1 MYKRICA
8 RASRGSSSELQQLSS
23 SFEPEDDVSLERELK
38 QDIPRILPH
47 LNITAESLESRGALY
62 EPVVRLIK
70 CYQAYRP
77 EMLYNQPML

>member
-1 MYKRICA
+1 V
-8 RASRGSSSELQQLSS
+8 QQHPLSL
-23 SFEPEDDVSLERELK
+23 EHEDDFALERELK

-77 EMLYNQPML
+77 EMSYNQPML